1 MPPYV
6 MFVHW
11 TCPADAAGMQS
22 PQTPTGRGETMTAI
36 DDLLARHVGGPD
48 QGAPTVPTPVPALHL
63 AVLTCMDA
71 RIKVFDVFGLKHG
84 EVHILRN
91 AGGVATDD
99 VLRSLAISQRKLQT
113 REVIVMQHTSCG
125 MMTVTEDG
133 FKDELEQTT
142 GLRPTWAVEAFRNV
156 ADSVRQSV
164 ARIRRSPFVPHT
176 ESVRGFVYDV
186 GTGGITEVD

>member
-1 MPPYV
+1 
-6 MFVHW
+6 
-11 TCPADAAGMQS
+11 
-22 PQTPTGRGETMTAI
+22 MTAI
-36 DDLLARHVGGPD
+36 DDLLARHNTDDVD
-48 QGAPTVPTPVPALHL
+48 HGAPSVPTPVPSLHL

-71 RIKVFDVFGLKHG
+71 RIKTFDVFGLKHG

-99 VLRSLAISQRKLQT
+99 VLRSLAISQRRLAT

-133 FKDELEQTT
+133 FKDELEQDT

-156 ADSVRQSV
+156 EDSVRQSV
-164 ARIRRSPFVPHT
+164 QRIRRSPFVPHT

-186 GTGGITEVD
+186 ATGGITEVR

>member
-1 MPPYV
+1 M
-6 MFVHW
+6 
-11 TCPADAAGMQS
+11 
-22 PQTPTGRGETMTAI
+22 MTAI
-36 DDLLARHVGGPD
+36 DELIARHVDEGID
-48 QGAPTVPTPVPALHL
+48 HGAPGVPTPVPSLHL

-71 RIKVFDVFGLKHG
+71 RIKTFDVFGLKHG

-99 VLRSLAISQRKLQT
+99 VLRSLAISQRKLET

-133 FKDELEQTT
+133 FKDELEHDT

-156 ADSVRQSV
+156 EDSVRQSV
-164 ARIRRSPFVPHT
+164 ERIRRSPFVHYT
-176 ESVRGFVYDV
+176 DSVRGFVYDV
-186 GTGGITEVD
+186 ATGGITEVR